1 MEDNYE
7 YENNSFF
14 DDSSNFDDSEF
25 YESDS
30 DASFDEKYEIPVDIK
45 KFPNY
50 HINDLQLN
58 VVYYEVVRKPDGN
71 YFYINN
77 PFKGTMKNGRLVY
90 ENKYSDDLKI
100 ELRDNSIIFLKA
112 YDVNRENYDSAYK
125 KETDFLFFNSEYT
138 IEFFKAIPVEL
149 QLIL

>member
-14 DDSSNFDDSEF
+14 DDSSNFDNSEF

-30 DASFDEKYEIPVDIK
+30 DASFDEKYEIPVDIT

-50 HINDLQLN
+50 HINDLQPN
-58 VVYYEVVRKPDGN
+58 IVYYEVVRKPDGT

-90 ENKYSDDLKI
+90 ENKHSDKI
-100 ELRDNSIIFLKA
+100 IESINRLRNPIRLMNEEDKMKTVKYLQNLCKLSNSYIC
-112 YDVNRENYDSAYK
+112 V
-125 KETDFLFFNSEYT
+125 
-138 IEFFKAIPVEL
+138 
-149 QLIL
+149 